1 MTILSVV
8 GEIGFL
14 GGIALTAYGFS
25 ELVNN
30 KDKKVGSIEIYGGI
44 ATMFVSSYLK
54 TVSKSRMIGV
64 SIK

>member
-1 MTILSVV
+1 M
-8 GEIGFL
+8 